1 MGRRKSST
9 AGSEHDTESLGS
21 LEYGSRASGGGRRAQ
36 REPGFEEELVEVD
49 PFDTA
54 VEQLYEKRCEEG
66 LGVVGY
72 AATDE
77 LHSAWRSSRIAAC
90 MNVSGVQGYNAED
103 TLTQLFLSSIR
114 KGKESEAC
122 LAAKALG
129 LHVTTLGASTASEGI
144 YQELLNGS
152 DVDVRAATGEGVAL
166 LWLMGDLSSLPES
179 PRPSRSSS
187 NATNTY
193 NSLVAMAVGSPRT
206 PRIAAAMAAFG
217 SPGNG
222 AASASRND
230 KQGPAAWSEMQLTAA
245 TTEQDGYGAALQQE
259 RQAQQQQQQSHPAV
273 ADECVWGEEE
283 EEEEEVDSLEAIVE
297 RMRDLAKNRGHAS
310 RLNKGDRATS
320 RGTFRDLLAIIEGEY
335 VPEQK
340 IKLRHGD
347 LLLVSGLP
355 DNIRL
360 NYLRAYLADAFQ
372 SHLQSNELL
381 HEVFHFQPAVEPEE
395 KLTPLEKRMF
405 RSKSSCDVRDRTE
418 LRRQE
423 RSQMANYRHGSL
435 ADY

>member
-1 MGRRKSST
+1 MAPVVVAALRGWAFLLTTVPTYRLDS
-9 AGSEHDTESLGS
+9 H
-21 LEYGSRASGGGRRAQ
+21 
-36 REPGFEEELVEVD
+36 FVE
-49 PFDTA
+49 T
-54 VEQLYEKRCEEG
+54 
-66 LGVVGY
+66 
-72 AATDE
+72 
-77 LHSAWRSSRIAAC
+77 H
-90 MNVSGVQGYNAED
+90 
-103 TLTQLFLSSIR
+103 
-114 KGKESEAC
+114 
-122 LAAKALG
+122 LG
-129 LHVTTLGASTASEGI
+129 LLA
-144 YQELLNGS
+144 QLLNGS

-320 RGTFRDLLAIIEGEY
+320 RGTFRDLLAIIEVGGWMDGWW
-335 VPEQK
+335 PQS
-340 IKLRHGD
+340 R
-347 LLLVSGLP
+347 S
-355 DNIRL
+355 
-360 NYLRAYLADAFQ
+360 DAG
-372 SHLQSNELL
+372 
-381 HEVFHFQPAVEPEE
+381 V
-395 KLTPLEKRMF
+395 
-405 RSKSSCDVRDRTE
+405 C
-418 LRRQE
+418 
-423 RSQMANYRHGSL
+423 G
-435 ADY
+435 